1 MTQQAKGYPDISTRH
16 FLHLLSQAPDIPKVP
31 IYGLMDFDPDGIS
44 IMSTYKY
51 GSWRLSHEN
60 HHLNVPE
67 LRWLGIH
74 SKDLIDI
81 IKKDDDAASGLLALS
96 IRDRKRAMKML
107 KKDELAENGRERQW
121 RREIQGMLM
130 LNIKAEMEILNER
143 EGGMEAWLEKKLI
156 HLGRGEDGEGEVV
169 QL

>member
-1 MTQQAKGYPDISTRH
+1 
-16 FLHLLSQAPDIPKVP
+16 
-31 IYGLMDFDPDGIS
+31 MDFDPDGMS

-60 HHLNVPE
+60 HRLNVPE
-67 LRWLGIH
+67 LQWLGIH

-81 IKKDDDAASGLLALS
+81 IKKDDDATSGLLALS

-107 KKDELAENGRERQW
+107 EKDDLAENGRERQW
-121 RREIQGMLM
+121 RREIQEMLM
-130 LNIKAEMEILNER
+130 LNMKAEMEILNER

-156 HLGRGEDGEGEVV
+156 HLGGGEDE
-169 QL
+169 